1 MANTLVLLEKVTVGA
16 AGASSVTFS
25 NIPQTG
31 YNDLVIKMSLRD
43 DTNSGS
49 YQQLSYRFNG
59 STANYSTR
67 AVYADGATPGSG
79 TTTTN
84 TPTIGGTWGRLTSY
98 GINQPNTTAS
108 TFTSFE
114 WTIPNYTVSQYKS
127 FSCDYVTENNGTTA
141 YQEMIAGLWSDTS
154 AINSIAITPYTGNFA
169 QYSTLSLYGV
179 SNVNTT
185 PTKAPKATGGDIIQT
200 DGTYWYHA
208 FINSGTFTPATG
220 LSCDI
225 LVVAGGGGGGFDN
238 NGSSGGGGAGGL
250 LGFNSQFVAASAQT
264 ITVGAGGAGSSSS
277 SNGTNGVDSQFAAL
291 TLVKGGGGGSS
302 RQNASSGGSGG
313 GTGDGTNGTQWT
325 PGSPTS
331 GQGYA
336 GGYAALTQ
344 QGAGG
349 GGGATAAGGN
359 ATSNNGGA
367 GGAGSS
373 TYSSWGSATST
384 GQNVSG
390 TYYYAGGGGGAAYY
404 SSGTLGAGGNGGGG
418 AGAKTSVTATT
429 TGTPNTG
436 GGGGGGGT
444 AVGQTTGSQFYGA
457 AGGSG
462 IVIVRYTVA

>member
-1 MANTLVLLEKVTVGA
+1 MANTLVLLEKITVN
-16 AGASSVTFS
+16 AGVSSVTFS

-31 YNDLVIKMSLRD
+31 YNDLILKMSLRD

-154 AINSIAITPYTGNFA
+154 AINSIAITPYSGNFA

-185 PTKAPKATGGDIIQT
+185 PTVAPKATGGDIIKT

-208 FINSGTFTPATG
+208 FLNTGSFIPATT
-220 LSCDI
+220 LNCDL
-225 LVVAGGGGGGFDN
+225 LVVAGGGGGGS
-238 NGSSGGGGAGGL
+238 NGAGGGAGGL
-250 LGFNSQFVAASAQT
+250 VGYTAQLFGTGISQTV
-264 ITVGAGGAGSSSS
+264 TVGAGGAANVGSGTYKSGG
-277 SNGTNGVDSQFAAL
+277 NGTNSSFGSL
-291 TLVKGGGGGSS
+291 TASVGGGGGSGADG
-302 RQNASSGGSGG
+302 NNGNGTGNSGGSGG
-313 GTGDGTNGTQWT
+313 GGGWGIVNTLTGGAG
-325 PGSPTS
+325 TS

-336 GGYAALTQ
+336 GGTGSGGA
-344 QGAGG
+344 AGG
-349 GGGATAAGGN
+349 GGGAN
-359 ATSNNGGA
+359 AIGANNSSNTGGA

-373 TYSSWGSATST
+373 AYSSWGSATST
-384 GQNVSG
+384 GQLVSS
-390 TYYYAGGGGGAAYY
+390 TYYYAGGGGGGGLSA
-404 SSGTLGAGGNGGGG
+404 GGAGGNGGGG
-418 AGAKTSVTATT
+418 NGNGGTSGVPGFPATA
-429 TGTPNTG
+429 NTG
-436 GGGGGGGT
+436 GGGGGGGGT
-444 AVGQTTGSQFYGA
+444 NSSGA

-462 IVIVRYTVA
+462 IVIVRYTVI